1 MIAMSLY
8 ENQVRS
14 RKKSAVQE
22 YAQQAELT
30 PQRFRLRFLGIT
42 MEEGLTVLKETEF
55 EAIDPS
61 ATLEDAAEILWP
73 PRAIGLR
80 VVDHD
85 GHAVFE
91 RLRADRWQ
99 GAVHH
104 GQLV

>member
-8 ENQVRS
+8 ENQVRP

-22 YAQQAELT
+22 YTQQAELT

-61 ATLEDAAEILWP
+61 ATLGDAAEIL
-73 PRAIGLR
+73 ATKSYR
-80 VVDHD
+80 VAR
-85 GHAVFE
+85 G
-91 RLRADRWQ
+91 
-99 GAVHH
+99 
-104 GQLV
+104 

>member
-1 MIAMSLY
+1 MVMSLP
-8 ENQVRS
+8 ENQLWL
-14 RKKSAVQE
+14 RKKRAVPE

-42 MEEGLTVLKETEF
+42 MDEGLTILKETEF

-61 ATLEDAAEILWP
+61 ATLGDAVEIPWP

-80 VVDHD
+80 VVDRH

-91 RLRADRWQ
+91 RLRGRHDQ
-99 GAVHH
+99 DNPTG
-104 GQLV
+104 